1 MQVVVLLF
9 EQHIGEC
16 EQRQGGS
23 KVDPMPSHKRQS
35 RRGRKRR
42 AEVYEAQRHSEL
54 QQRVE
59 GRNLH
64 MPYPQFI
71 GHQLVRML
79 AVRLAQVLMQPD
91 AMAYGKASVHAID
104 QQEYEICH
112 VARSENERAYEEEED
127 ICHDYFIL
135 FGTEIM
141 AEISVVQCQLS

>member
-1 MQVVVLLF
+1 
-9 EQHIGEC
+9 
-16 EQRQGGS
+16 
-23 KVDPMPSHKRQS
+23 MPSHKRQS

-79 AVRLAQVLMQPD
+79 AVRLAQVLMQQD
-91 AMAYGKASVHAID
+91 AMAYGKASAHAID
-104 QQEYEICH
+104 QKEDEICH
-112 VARSENERAYEEEED
+112 VARRENERAYEEEQD
-127 ICHDYFIL
+127 ICYSD
-135 FGTEIM
+135 
-141 AEISVVQCQLS
+141 